1 MCYLTLTLLSLF
13 FMHFIYIAAD
23 ERTNQIEE
31 KTTNDEDEDE
41 VEAGDE
47 LDALVARRA
56 GRTGAGRRG
65 GCITLTGSR

>member
-1 MCYLTLTLLSLF
+1 
-13 FMHFIYIAAD
+13 MHFIYIAAD

-47 LDALVARRA
+47 LDARVARRA
-56 GRTGAGRRG
+56 GRIGAGRRG

>member
-1 MCYLTLTLLSLF
+1 MRSLTLSLLSLF

-31 KTTNDEDEDE
+31 KTTNDEDE

-47 LDALVARRA
+47 LDARVARRA
-56 GRTGAGRRG
+56 GRIGAGRRG

>member
-1 MCYLTLTLLSLF
+1 MRSLTLSLHSLF

-31 KTTNDEDEDE
+31 KTTNDEDE

-47 LDALVARRA
+47 LDARVARRA
-56 GRTGAGRRG
+56 GRIGAGRRG

>member
-13 FMHFIYIAAD
+13 FMYFIYIAAD

-31 KTTNDEDEDE
+31 KTTNDEDE

-47 LDALVARRA
+47 LDARVARRA
-56 GRTGAGRRG
+56 GRIGAGRRG

>member
-31 KTTNDEDEDE
+31 KTTNDEDE

-47 LDALVARRA
+47 LDARVARRA